1 MFSIFVLLCQSRVK
15 HCICYCHLVL
25 FVGLFWGHCSNNVAI
40 SHLSTASSAISIR
53 SWQVEISFVNG
64 NEVPCATL
72 LPASSNFYHSAL
84 CTYLFIPCWQFSSSA
99 THTHTHFFIISTS
112 YIKLTHIWL
121 LRPAVMSSVLTNDY
135 ARCQCC
141 NASFQRLSSHLSRNE
156 FCGTYY
162 KNVPLDRGN
171 GGVGDDVHA
180 RGVAHF
186 NQAGATMA
194 GTRKSTR
201 IHERASTL
209 GDVVGDN
216 IPVD

>member
-1 MFSIFVLLCQSRVK
+1 MCNPASRFIKFLSLSIVC
-15 HCICYCHLVL
+15 L
-25 FVGLFWGHCSNNVAI
+25 FIH
-40 SHLSTASSAISIR
+40 
-53 SWQVEISFVNG
+53 
-64 NEVPCATL
+64 TL
-72 LPASSNFYHSAL
+72 LRVL
-84 CTYLFIPCWQFSSSA
+84 QQCT
-99 THTHTHFFIISTS
+99 THMHFFIISTS
-112 YIKLTHIWL
+112 YIKQTHIWL

-171 GGVGDDVHA
+171 GGVADDVHA

-209 GDVVGDN
+209 GDVVGDD